1 MGQIGDS
8 SYTVNYYLIQVITIY
23 NMSANT
29 SAWLVPLL
37 LVVACMALVIN
48 IFHNKKV
55 NSSLVSDMETA
66 QADLRVAADNSQDC
80 SNKLEAK
87 NAEVVAK
94 DQQVAT
100 LTASVNTL
108 TEEKAKIQEELT
120 QEKGKQEQADP
131 TTVAVEA
138 AAPATLAIRLA
149 ANIVAGHLLLTLLG
163 SQGPLV
169 SFTVLIALF
178 IRLVLL
184 LLLGVAV
191 ACIQSYVFTILSS
204 LYLNELISAE
214 FRKKII

>member
-1 MGQIGDS
+1 MGVQIGDS
-8 SYTVNYYLIQVITIY
+8 PYTVNYYLIQAITSY

-55 NSSLVSDMETA
+55 NSVLVSDMETA

-80 SNKLEAK
+80 SKKLEAK

-108 TEEKAKIQEELT
+108 TEEKAKMQEELT
-120 QEKGKQEQADP
+120 QLKAKEEQAAAEEKP
-131 TTVAVEA
+131 A
-138 AAPATLAIRLA
+138 AAEAKPAA
-149 ANIVAGHLLLTLLG
+149 AEEKPA
-163 SQGPLV
+163 
-169 SFTVLIALF
+169 A
-178 IRLVLL
+178 
-184 LLLGVAV
+184 
-191 ACIQSYVFTILSS
+191 
-204 LYLNELISAE
+204 AE
-214 FRKKII
+214 AKPTH

>member
-29 SAWLVPLL
+29 SSWLVPLL

-55 NSSLVSDMETA
+55 NNTLVSDMETA

-80 SNKLEAK
+80 SKKLEAK

-108 TEEKAKIQEELT
+108 TEEKTKMQEELT
-120 QEKGKQEQADP
+120 QLKAKEEKAEP
-131 TTVAVEA
+131 TTLAVEA
-138 AAPATLAIRLA
+138 AAEAKPAEAKPA
-149 ANIVAGHLLLTLLG
+149 AA
-163 SQGPLV
+163 
-169 SFTVLIALF
+169 A
-178 IRLVLL
+178 
-184 LLLGVAV
+184 
-191 ACIQSYVFTILSS
+191 
-204 LYLNELISAE
+204 
-214 FRKKII
+214 